1 MRAARGGGPGALRRA
16 ALFAGALPLFWIV
29 PEACLTLL
37 SGLAA
42 GGAHSLLAAELAG
55 QLRVPRGA
63 AIALAIWAAAIG
75 AALHAFTGQ
84 GLRLGSF

>member
-1 MRAARGGGPGALRRA
+1 MRRT

-42 GGAHSLLAAELAG
+42 GGVLSLLAAELAG

-75 AALHAFTGQ
+75 AALHALVGP
-84 GLRLGSF
+84 GPALGGR